1 MNNSTPAP
9 YALILVD
16 LAASMGVDRA
26 AVLEGSSLIDSGAAG
41 LGARVADSD
50 FRAIAANAL
59 ALTGDEALGLRLGQ
73 RLNLSAHAVL
83 GQAFLACRDLG
94 EVIELLERYYHVLST
109 DLDLAFARGPA
120 LVRITARAT
129 DDLALPLRF
138 GLECIAAAM
147 SNTLSGLLG
156 SQAPSL
162 RYEFPYPTPDYA
174 ATYQEILGDDVH
186 FDCAVAAWSF
196 PSAYLRAPLPSSN
209 PTLRELYEAECARL
223 LADLKESADLAAQT
237 KRLLRKLEG
246 QYPQMPQVARMLN
259 VSARTYRRRLAEEG
273 TSFQNLLDAVRAE
286 HATRLL
292 RETRLPIAS
301 IAYRLGFND
310 PSNFRRA
317 LRRWTGQAPRAIR
330 EGIAPEGP
338 EGIDP

>member
-1 MNNSTPAP
+1 MNSSTPAP
-9 YALILVD
+9 YALILID
-16 LAASMGVDRA
+16 LAVSMGVDRDE
-26 AVLEGSSLIDSGAAG
+26 LLRGSSLTEAGAAG
-41 LGARVADSD
+41 LGARVADVD
-50 FRAIAANAL
+50 FRTVVDNAL

-83 GQAFLACRDLG
+83 GQAFLTCRDLG
-94 EVIELLERYYHVLST
+94 EVIELLERYYTVLAT
-109 DLDLAFARGPA
+109 DLDFSFERGPA
-120 LVRITARAT
+120 LVRITASSNDT
-129 DDLALPLRF
+129 GLPLRF
-138 GLECIAAAM
+138 GVECIAAAM

-156 SQAPSL
+156 AQAPQL
-162 RYEFPYPTPDYA
+162 RYEFPYAAPTYA
-174 ATYQEILGDDVH
+174 DTYREILGDDVH
-186 FDCAVAAWSF
+186 FDCPLAAWSF
-196 PSAYLRAPLPSSN
+196 PSGYLGVPLPSSN
-209 PTLRELYEAECARL
+209 PALRELYEAECARL

-273 TSFQNLLDAVRAE
+273 TSFQLILDSVRAE

-317 LRRWTGQAPRAIR
+317 LRRWTGQSPKAIR
-330 EGIAPEGP
+330 QGRESRDPE
-338 EGIDP
+338 DARR